1 MRYLGNRNGVF
12 EWVPRARNNSLVEGW
27 KHRMSMDPGTG
38 SELTH

>member
-1 MRYLGNRNGVF
+1 MSAGGAKQFAAYI
-12 EWVPRARNNSLVEGW
+12 EGW